1 LKRIGCRDI
10 QVVWDAIKQLKV
22 RGAPAI
28 GIAAG
33 YGVIIGIQDISDDD
47 SMESLLAKVKDS
59 TEYLATSRPTAVNLF
74 WAVDR
79 IAKTAESNTHRT
91 VADLKSILL
100 DDAKAIH
107 EEDRRMCHAIGG
119 YGADLL
125 NAVRENVASNF
136 IDDLSLSAC
145 RDPDIRFLLNNGFDY
160 EFRMRIFGSKG
171 TSTASNK
178 MDKGFCVASDLPLA
192 NQNAIESRFEK
203 VRHWPNGDRVDP
215 RLVER
220 VMGLF
225 QVAAAKHEPPD
236 VDGLAL
242 KTTNLEAEGLMLSF
256 YMAKEQK
263 NTIKQSKYWPQNFKG
278 RILAKRCTSKAS
290 LAAITVGAVFRYSI
304 EFLSNKEVLEHVVF
318 TVSYPDCLLYN
329 KKP

>member
-1 LKRIGCRDI
+1 MKSFVFLIMIMALAACAGTGR
-10 QVVWDAIKQLKV
+10 QAAHNVWPSDPEE
-22 RGAPAI
+22 RS
-28 GIAAG
+28 AAERV
-33 YGVIIGIQDISDDD
+33 Y
-47 SMESLLAKVKDS
+47 
-59 TEYLATSRPTAVNLF
+59 
-74 WAVDR
+74 
-79 IAKTAESNTHRT
+79 AKTLGRPVGVMPPGLDFTFREI
-91 VADLKSILL
+91 VEKQILDHFDYRL
-100 DDAKAIH
+100 DQLD
-107 EEDRRMCHAIGG
+107 
-119 YGADLL
+119 GADLL

-256 YMAKEQK
+256 YIAKEQK